1 MLQTLRAFA
10 RIYRNSAAG
19 RRGSAGDYTIDY
31 EKFLRAAKLAD
42 GDAREIAERE
52 LRIAESRSAGLFRID
67 VHPRSADPLRLRL
80 ARHGGESWLFS
91 HIGEESPE
99 HARHTLADFFTR
111 ASRVSVAATW
121 QPSWTRWFTGLA
133 RRALCGDSVQ
143 PFRRN
148 DASGNDAFVGAL
160 AGVLNW
166 RGSSLVRYAS
176 AAICGDSKQLQTL
189 EPRLQTALREIT
201 GSSSLED
208 FGIFHKPR
216 SLTFH
221 GPLTLTLAGSTIDFS
236 VFPAPITLS
245 ESNFT
250 ASPLLTTAA
259 TSCLT
264 VENEDTFH
272 ELAATNPGVLLILTS
287 YPGTAVRLLVERL
300 PADLAFHHFGDSDPA
315 GSDILRDL
323 REKTGRNIR
332 PLLMTSHRAGKSP
345 GQPLA
350 GHELKT
356 INRLLATDLPASV
369 RRHLQNLITTGDKG
383 AFEQEHIPVQKVWD
397 ALANAKLPPQD

>member
-52 LRIAESRSAGLFRID
+52 LRIAESQSAGLFRID

-80 ARHGGESWLFS
+80 ARDGGESWLFS
-91 HIGEESPE
+91 HIGEESPA

-111 ASRVSVAATW
+111 NSLITVPEPWR
-121 QPSWTRWFTGLA
+121 QPWTRWFTELA
-133 RRALCGDSVQ
+133 RRALHGDSVQ
-143 PFRRN
+143 PFRR
-148 DASGNDAFVGAL
+148 DDSHGNHALATAL

-166 RGSSLVRYAS
+166 QGESLVRYAS

-221 GPLTLTLAGSTIDFS
+221 GPLTLTLAGSSIDFS
-236 VFPAPITLS
+236 VFPAPVTLS
-245 ESNFT
+245 TANFT
-250 ASPLLTTAA
+250 TATHLTTSAN
-259 TSCLT
+259 SCLT

-315 GSDILRDL
+315 GADILRDL
-323 REKTGRNIR
+323 REKTGRNIS

-356 INRLLATDLPASV
+356 ISRLLDGNPTEAERL
-369 RRHLQNLITTGDKG
+369 HLQNLITTGDKG
-383 AFEQEHIPVQKVWD
+383 AFEQEHIPVQKVWA
-397 ALANAKLPPQD
+397 ALANATPPQD